1 MPFGLSPKYID
12 KINNIF
18 RQYATIDK
26 VIIYGS
32 RAKGNFKESSDIDLT
47 LLGKLDLKSI
57 NKIEQ
62 KLDDLLLPNKF
73 DISNYYQIQNKEL
86 LDHISRV
93 GQVFYSKND

>member
-1 MPFGLSPKYID
+1 MPFGLSPKNID
-12 KINNIF
+12 KIKNVF
-18 RQYATIDK
+18 SQYATIDK

-62 KLDDLLLPNKF
+62 SLDDLLLPNKF

-86 LDHISRV
+86 LEHIGRF
-93 GQVFYSKND
+93 GQVFYSKNE